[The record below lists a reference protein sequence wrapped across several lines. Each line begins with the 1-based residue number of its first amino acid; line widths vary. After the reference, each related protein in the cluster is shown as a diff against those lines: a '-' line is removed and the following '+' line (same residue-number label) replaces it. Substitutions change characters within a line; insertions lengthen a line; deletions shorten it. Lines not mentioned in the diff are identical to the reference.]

1 MEHWNV
7 LLISHVIAAL
17 FVLAIGP
24 VQILRRHRDRIH
36 RTMGYLWVAA
46 MYYVCFSS
54 FWIVTA
60 GHFTWLHGLSAF
72 TIVTVTLGL
81 VSAIRRNI
89 RSHLGNM
96 IGSYIGIAVAFIF
109 AVTVPGRA
117 IPQLFA
123 EDPATAAYVAGLVVL
138 AVVVVFV
145 SLKRGG
151 RSGAPG
157 GGSKT
162 AAVLA
167 AGRGAEQ
174 ADPTERGEPAEGAA
188 LGPAG
193 RGEGQP
199 GEQREGQPAAGRTIS

>member
-17 FVLAIGP
+17 FVLSIGP
-24 VQILRRHRDRIH
+24 FQILRRRRDRIH

-117 IPQLFA
+117 IPQLLA
-123 EDPATAAYVAGLVVL
+123 QDPATAAYVAGLVVL
-138 AVVVVFV
+138 SVAVVFV

-151 RSGAPG
+151 RTG
-157 GGSKT
+157 GVSRGS
-162 AAVLA
+162 
-167 AGRGAEQ
+167 E
-174 ADPTERGEPAEGAA
+174 ERA
-188 LGPAG
+188 LSHFL
-193 RGEGQP
+193 RV
-199 GEQREGQPAAGRTIS
+199 